1 MNLYVP
7 RLRSGAEAR
16 ENPKAEV
23 KQNGKGEMKN
33 LGLGTAEGIERART
47 REEAKVRG
55 A

>member
-23 KQNGKGEMKN
+23 KQNGKGEMN
-33 LGLGTAEGIERART
+33 TLGLSPAEGIERART
-47 REEAKVRG
+47 RAEAKTRG